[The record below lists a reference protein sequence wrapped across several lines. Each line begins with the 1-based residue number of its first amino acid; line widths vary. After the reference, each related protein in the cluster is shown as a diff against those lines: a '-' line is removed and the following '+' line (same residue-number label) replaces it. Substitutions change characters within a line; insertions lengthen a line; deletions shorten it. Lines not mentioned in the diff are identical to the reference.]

1 MTLNNAAAP
10 IRPTDDDSVIGYLS
24 GQAKAHERN
33 VNDPNQWIY
42 VGNQGPNGDQ
52 PWAPD
57 FQNGFFNVG
66 APRVLLRY
74 RFLRPY
80 DPDTTQNAVQLQG
93 SVAGGGDGLVVFTL
107 TQPLWEPDGTIHTP
121 AYTMDSDVHLT
132 CCDDSAGLVVVTIQ
146 ASTGDVY
153 QGFV

>member
-1 MTLNNAAAP
+1 MTTINVP
-10 IRPTDDDSVIGYLS
+10 SPVKPTDGDSVIGVLADS
-24 GQAKAHERN
+24 LRRVERN

-42 VGNQGPNGDQ
+42 VGNAGPNGDQ

-93 SVAGGGDGLVVFTL
+93 SVAGGSTGQTIFTL
-107 TQPLWEPDGTIHTP
+107 TQPYWEPDGTVHTP

-132 CCDDSAGLVVVTIQ
+132 CCNDSAALVVVTIQ
-146 ASTGDVY
+146 AATGHVIL
-153 QGFV
+153 GFA